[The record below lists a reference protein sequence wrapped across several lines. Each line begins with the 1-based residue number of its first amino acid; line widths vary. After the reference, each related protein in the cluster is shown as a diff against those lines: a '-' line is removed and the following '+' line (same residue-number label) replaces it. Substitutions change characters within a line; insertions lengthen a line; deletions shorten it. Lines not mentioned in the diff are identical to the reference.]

1 MELPRYARLP
11 ARSSAPKPGW
21 PVHGAWFKVRVDMIK
36 SPACRISR
44 LCSPALLL
52 LLAVLP
58 GCAPSPHDLV
68 ARGKNDELRR
78 VLEKDAAATVAA
90 RDRKE
95 KTALHAAVSSENR
108 PSMEM
113 LAEHGADINAIDTT
127 GMTPL
132 HVAAMLGRAAEAE
145 WLLDHGARVEARDA
159 FGDTP
164 AHTAAVFGQGG
175 VLQVLVQRGAALEV
189 PNSAGKTPIVL
200 ARDNRQERVVSLIES
215 LQAGRASTAPG
226 GGV

>member
-1 MELPRYARLP
+1 
-11 ARSSAPKPGW
+11 
-21 PVHGAWFKVRVDMIK
+21 MIN
-36 SPACRISR
+36 STVCRITR

-68 ARGKNDELRR
+68 ARSKNDGLRS
-78 VLEKDAAATVAA
+78 LLDKDPADAVAA
-90 RDRKE
+90 RDRKG

-108 PSMEM
+108 AAMEM
-113 LAEHGADINAIDTT
+113 LAEHGADMNAKDVT

-132 HVAAMLGRAAEAE
+132 HVAAMLGRAVEAE
-145 WLLDHGARVEARDA
+145 WLLDHGALIEARDA

-175 VLQVLVQRGAALEV
+175 VLQVLVQRGASLDIQ
-189 PNSAGKTPIVL
+189 NNAGKTPLVL

-215 LQAGRASTAPG
+215 IQAGRASTAPG